1 MSTMRSLLLALA
13 CLAVGGCLPEPPSG
27 EAGQA
32 PVATA
37 SPAPAASAL
46 TSAPTP
52 PVVPAATASA
62 PTKPFAFAVEAASTG
77 ATCEFTGLQL
87 PASTKVYAAGAYGG
101 SRQDFQIDQSGHQAT
116 AMQVAVNQPDAP
128 VVLMLGSYEPTV
140 WSIGWTPG
148 TRVVAVLVS
157 GYHSQQ
163 VTGLPASVPVRIST
177 YDNKGACGYFYVAP
191 KNAGRLNPIARRV
204 FGRPVDMLYPAHD
217 GKVVVGEPL
226 AAGTALVTDGS
237 ARAVPEFRLPNS
249 SLAGQ
254 AGLEQ
259 GVRDG
264 FLREADASDAA
275 AWVAARRARPRCAA
289 DRRRCTDAGH
299 ARAVPCLRGVEGVHA
314 SGWLVRRQLRHI
326 LRAQGRAAPHRQAG
340 PLDPVRLQHAELRGR
355 ALRNG
360 LSPAPA
366 PCGGPLGLRGVKAYA
381 SSRSRRSP
389 RRGSGLRGVC
399 GLTNPIC

>member
-52 PVVPAATASA
+52 PVVPAAAASA

-116 AMQVAVNQPDAP
+116 AMQVAVNQPDAA

-191 KNAGRLNPIARRV
+191 KNAGRLNPIARRA

-275 AWVAARRARPRCAA
+275 AWVAARRARPRAPA
-289 DRRRCTDAGH
+289 DVPPIAGGAPPPATPGLFH
-299 ARAVPCLRGVEGVHA
+299 AYVVLKAYTLPAGLYGANSATFFVPRGVPRPTGKLGHSTLYDFNTLSCAGV
-314 SGWLVRRQLRHI
+314 R
-326 LRAQGRAAPHRQAG
+326 
-340 PLDPVRLQHAELRGR
+340 
-355 ALRNG
+355 
-360 LSPAPA
+360 
-366 PCGGPLGLRGVKAYA
+366 CGMD
-381 SSRSRRSP
+381 
-389 RRGSGLRGVC
+389 
-399 GLTNPIC
+399 